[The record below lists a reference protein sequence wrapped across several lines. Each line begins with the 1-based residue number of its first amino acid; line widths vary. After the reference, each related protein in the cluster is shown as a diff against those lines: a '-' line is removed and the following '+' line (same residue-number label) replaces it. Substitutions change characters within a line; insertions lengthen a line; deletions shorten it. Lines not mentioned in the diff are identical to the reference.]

1 MIKKMETSGG
11 SNFGSSLRRGA
22 SGASGKRMKI
32 IQVGKGKY
40 RGSTSATLQR
50 AVDAVAA
57 AGGGAVEIPNGNY
70 RMANALYLRGGVD
83 IYAEGQVVLQ
93 KVPSVSS
100 PIADYLG
107 YGHYEFTVTQPS
119 KFQVGMGVHLTD
131 RNAMGFY
138 ETVATITGKQ
148 GNILFIDRM
157 LNHDYH
163 PHAEGRASTIFPLVA
178 GHAVRDVKVRGLT
191 LDGNP
196 RETRA
201 LNGCRGGGVFLLDC
215 HNIELQALEVRNYHG
230 DAISFQQ
237 CTDLQVIGCH
247 LHDNRGSGLHPGSGS
262 VRYIF
267 RGNRVQHNSGCGLY
281 YCLRTKYSLCE
292 DNVLEANG
300 LAGISIGERDTHHLI
315 RGNTIAGNGG
325 PGILFRPITHQG
337 GDDVLIE
344 NNRLERNCQS
354 EQGEEIALTAGL
366 KNVWISGNC
375 VNDRRQPRQRTKR
388 LTGPTAVPGDAAR
401 HLHIAKLAPW
411 HSLA

>member
-1 MIKKMETSGG
+1 MIKKM
-11 SNFGSSLRRGA
+11 
-22 SGASGKRMKI
+22 KI
-32 IQVGKGKY
+32 IRVGKGNY
-40 RGSTSATLQR
+40 RGGAGAVLQR

-57 AGGGAVEIPNGNY
+57 TGGGAVEIPRGIY
-70 RMANALYLRGGVD
+70 RMSNALTLRSGVD
-83 IYAEGQVVLQ
+83 IYGEGDVVLR
-93 KVPSVSS
+93 KIPSVSS

-107 YGHYEFTVTQPS
+107 YGHHEFTVTQPS

-148 GNILFIDRM
+148 GRILFIDRM

-178 GHAVRDVKVRGLT
+178 GHGVRDVKVRSLT

-196 RETRA
+196 KETRP

-215 HNIELQALEVRNYHG
+215 HNIELQTLEIRHYHG

-237 CTDLQVIGCH
+237 CTDLQVTGCH

-267 RGNRVQHNSGCGLY
+267 RGNRVHHNTGCGLY

-315 RGNTIAGNGG
+315 RRNTIVGNGG
-325 PGILFRPITHQG
+325 PGVEFRPITHQG
-337 GDDVLIE
+337 GDEVLIE
-344 NNRLERNCQS
+344 NNRLEHNCRNAK
-354 EQGEEIALTAGL
+354 GGEIALTPGL
-366 KNVWISGNC
+366 KNVWVSGNR
-375 VNDRRQPRQRTKR
+375 VNGRRQPRQTKR
-388 LTGPTAVPGDAAR
+388 RPVGPTVVPADAAR
-401 HLHIAKLAPW
+401 HLQIPTLAPW
-411 HSLA
+411 HDLA